1 MRFNIKKLQWL
12 NLENKNIKK
21 NYKKVSTHLI
31 HQFVNKKHKFYV
43 IKSLLKKFEK
53 VNKSIINDQYIKH

>member
-1 MRFNIKKLQWL
+1 MAQFRKQKH
-12 NLENKNIKK
+12 KK

-43 IKSLLKKFEK
+43 IKSLLKKLEK